1 MRVPILAYAILI
13 SMLPRSV
20 VFADAPRELR
30 LTFVGDIMGHDVNYQ
45 MKDFH
50 NIYSGI
56 RDMFL
61 TEDLTFANLEFPL
74 DPFRPQSGYPLF
86 NGTIAYLAAA
96 VDSGF
101 NLFSLANNHAF
112 DGGEEGISQTLRAL
126 QSAQAQSTR
135 PFAYSGTR
143 EDPQQAFRPETII
156 VKGVRVGFIAVA
168 QFLNKPEGGKYVNVV
183 DFANPAQVADF
194 LSFVRS
200 VSSQYDLFIVSYH
213 GDQEYVQK
221 IDPLKRLFFRQLL
234 EAGAHIVVGHH
245 PHVVQGYELVQ
256 LNGAQ
261 KLAMYS
267 MGNFISGMTWM
278 LSPVQMQGI
287 LAATGES
294 YMLVVDVRCDASGC
308 SVIQTEPIP
317 IANYMNEHTEMVVA
331 RMSDLADGTV
341 KLSPTWR
348 AYYVERLALMRAFLL
363 RSASD
368 TGSVR
373 PDSAR

>member
-1 MRVPILAYAILI
+1 M
-13 SMLPRSV
+13 
-20 VFADAPRELR
+20 
-30 LTFVGDIMGHDVNYQ
+30 
-45 MKDFH
+45 
-50 NIYSGI
+50 
-56 RDMFL
+56 
-61 TEDLTFANLEFPL
+61 
-74 DPFRPQSGYPLF
+74 
-86 NGTIAYLAAA
+86 
-96 VDSGF
+96 
-101 NLFSLANNHAF
+101 
-112 DGGEEGISQTLRAL
+112 
-126 QSAQAQSTR
+126 
-135 PFAYSGTR
+135 
-143 EDPQQAFRPETII
+143 
-156 VKGVRVGFIAVA
+156 
-168 QFLNKPEGGKYVNVV
+168 
-183 DFANPAQVADF
+183 
-194 LSFVRS
+194 
-200 VSSQYDLFIVSYH
+200 
-213 GDQEYVQK
+213 
-221 IDPLKRLFFRQLL
+221 
-234 EAGAHIVVGHH
+234 
-245 PHVVQGYELVQ
+245 QGYELVQ

-287 LAATGES
+287 LASTGES
-294 YMLVVDVRCDASGC
+294 YMLVVDVRCDTSGC